1 MKEIKISLP
10 KNTSSSKVVA
20 LKVKE
25 GDKIT
30 AGSVIL
36 ELEGGK
42 NNIVIK
48 SEDNGIV
55 QELLIEKNDTVVQ
68 DQVVLKIEESAEGVE
83 TVEKEDEI
91 VEEKDVHTDVLV
103 IGGGPGGYVAAIY
116 AAQNGKKVI
125 LVEKDSLGGTCLN
138 VGCIPTKALVKS
150 SEVYDEIQHSKTF
163 GITVSFASCNMP
175 GIIRHKEEVVNT
187 LVTGVEYLM
196 NKNGIE
202 VVRGNAAF
210 ESATSVY
217 VKGYGHITSDDIIIA
232 TGSKI
237 SKINLPGIDLP
248 FVMNSTIALSCEKL
262 PKSITIIGGGVIGM
276 EFGFI
281 YRNLGVEVHVIEFMD
296 RLLTMVDKE
305 ASAEILRIAKNKG
318 IDVSL
323 SSKVV
328 SLEDENGK
336 ALVRYMQGEEEKTV
350 STEKVLVAIGREPN
364 MDDLNIEVVGCEMA
378 RKGIAVNEYMQTN
391 IPHVYAIGDVTN
403 IIQLAHVASEQG
415 IVAVD
420 NIMGKERKMDYHAV
434 PNVIFTDP
442 EIACVG
448 VMEQDAKSPYKV
460 SKFNFASNGKALTMA
475 KNEGFVKLIQDEET
489 KKLIGATIIGPD
501 ASSLISTLTLAIQN
515 ELELD
520 AIIDTI
526 FPHPTTSEAIHE
538 AALGLQLGS
547 IHQ

>member
-10 KNTSSSKVVA
+10 KNTSSTKVVA

-91 VEEKDVHTDVLV
+91 IEEKDVHTDVLV

-248 FVMNSTIALSCEKL
+248 FVMNSTTALSCEKL